1 MKQLKTQN
9 SKLKTSLVYIAY
21 PNSPNLR
28 SANAVQTHATL
39 HALKQ
44 LAPDTLVI
52 IPRMAR
58 GPGAFDSIGVRYLPR
73 IGIGRLSRIYRS
85 TLLYYAERS
94 AFAWMVLA
102 YLSWLRLRGQHYDVV
117 YVREVITAFWL
128 ALLLPRLTGARVL
141 YEVHDLEA
149 RNHSRARERWAQP
162 LLQIIDRVTLQVP
175 AGLVS
180 LTEAFRQ
187 QLERDGLRPAQD
199 VAVLPDAYDEQRYYA
214 FSSQERAAAR
224 QALGIAPDAILVVY
238 AGLTFAY
245 RGLDMLLDALA
256 EASTTI
262 FGLRAA
268 LVGGRPQEL
277 VVLREQA
284 QRLGILE
291 CVTFTGQ
298 QDQNLVAHYL
308 AAGDILCVPDTVTD
322 VTASPLKLFEYM
334 ATGQAI
340 ICPDIPALH
349 EITGGDGALHVPRR
363 NTSALAQAIIRLAG
377 DPQLRQELGQRAL
390 QRVEPYTYTQRAKKL
405 LAIAEK
411 HNL

>member
-1 MKQLKTQN
+1 MKLA
-9 SKLKTSLVYIAY
+9 YIAY

-39 HALKQ
+39 RALKQ

-52 IPRMAR
+52 IPRMAH
-58 GPGAFDSIGVRYLPR
+58 GPGAFDELGVRYLPR
-73 IGIGRLSRIYRS
+73 IGIGRLSRLYRT

-94 AFAWMVLA
+94 AFAWMVLV
-102 YLSWLRLRGQHYDVV
+102 YLGWQKLRGKYYDVV

-128 ALLLPRLTGARVL
+128 ALLLPRLTGARL
-141 YEVHDLEA
+141 IYEVHDLEA
-149 RNHSRARERWAQP
+149 RNHSRAKEGWAQP
-162 LLQIIDRVTLQVP
+162 LLHIIDRVTLQAP

-180 LTEAFRQ
+180 LTDAFRQ
-187 QLERDGLRPAQD
+187 QLDRDGLRPAQH

-214 FSSQERAAAR
+214 FSAQERTAAR
-224 QALGIAPDAILVVY
+224 QSLGIAPDDTLLVY

-256 EASTTI
+256 QASADIPT
-262 FGLRAA
+262 LRAA
-268 LVGGRPQEL
+268 LVGGRPQE
-277 VVLREQA
+277 VDALREQA
-284 QRLGILE
+284 QRLGIAE
-291 CVTFTGQ
+291 RVSFTGQ
-298 QDQNLVAHYL
+298 QDQDFVARYL

-334 ATGQAI
+334 ATGRAI

-363 NTSALAQAIIRLAG
+363 NTSALAQALVRLAN
-377 DPQLRQELGQRAL
+377 DPQLRQALGQRAI
-390 QRVEPYTYTQRAKKL
+390 QRVRPYTYAQRAKRL
-405 LAIAEK
+405 LEIVT
-411 HNL
+411 L